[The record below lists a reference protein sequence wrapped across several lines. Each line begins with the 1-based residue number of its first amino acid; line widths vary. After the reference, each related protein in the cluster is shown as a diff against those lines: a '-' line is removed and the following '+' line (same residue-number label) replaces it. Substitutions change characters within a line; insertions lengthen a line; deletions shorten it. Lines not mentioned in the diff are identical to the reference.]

1 MSYFRGRKIRARDP
15 LSTLYI
21 VCEGK
26 KTEPL
31 YFENYRTRVN
41 NVKIR
46 TVTCSSKDAI
56 GIVDFAIR
64 KIERGDFSIEGK
76 DEVIC
81 VFDCDEN
88 EDVDLVKAFKNARE
102 NKIKMCLSNPFF
114 ELWFLLHYEYDDQQ
128 FTKEKLESR
137 LEKHIPNYVKNKDYY
152 GELLPMMDNAI
163 KNAGE
168 LNEYHS
174 SNSTS
179 LESVK
184 SNPST
189 QVHDVIALIR
199 GFNSQK

>member
-1 MSYFRGRKIRARDP
+1 MSYFRSRKRGAREP

-21 VCEGK
+21 VCEGE

-31 YFENYRTRVN
+31 YFENYRTREN
-41 NVKIR
+41 NVKIK
-46 TVTCSSKDAI
+46 TVTCSRKDAV

-64 KIERGDFSIEGK
+64 KIGRGEFSTEGK
-76 DEVIC
+76 DEVVC
-81 VFDCDEN
+81 VFDCDKN
-88 EDVDLVKAFKNARE
+88 EDDVLAKAFKSARE

-114 ELWFLLHYEYDDQQ
+114 ELWFTLHHEYDNQP

-137 LEKHIPNYVKNKDYY
+137 LEKHIPNYRKNKDYY
-152 GELLPMMDNAI
+152 GELLSKRDDAI
-163 KNAGE
+163 KNADK
-168 LNEYHS
+168 LNNYHS
-174 SNSTS
+174 SNDVS

-189 QVHDVIALIR
+189 QVHEVIALIH

>member
-1 MSYFRGRKIRARDP
+1 MNLFRGRKREKRVP

-31 YFENYRTRVN
+31 YFENYRTREN

-56 GIVDFAIR
+56 GIVDFAIT
-64 KIERGDFSIEGK
+64 KIKRGDFSVEDN
-76 DEVIC
+76 DEVVC

-88 EDVDLVKAFKNARE
+88 EGDALAKAFKSAHE
-102 NKIKMCLSNPFF
+102 NKIIACLSNPFF
-114 ELWFLLHYEYDDQQ
+114 ELWFLLHYEYADQP

-152 GELLPMMDNAI
+152 CELLSKRDHAI
-163 KNAGE
+163 KNADK
-168 LNEYHS
+168 LNKYHLS
-174 SNSTS
+174 DNES
-179 LESVK
+179 LESLK

-189 QVHDVIALIR
+189 QVHEVIALIHS
-199 GFNSQK
+199 FNSQK

>member
-1 MSYFRGRKIRARDP
+1 MSSFRSRKREAREP

-31 YFENYRTRVN
+31 YFENYRTRLN

-56 GIVDFAIR
+56 GIVDFAIT
-64 KIERGDFSIEGK
+64 KINRGDFSVAGN
-76 DEVIC
+76 DEVVC
-81 VFDCDEN
+81 VFDCDKN
-88 EDVDLVKAFKNARE
+88 EDDVLAKAFKNARE

-114 ELWFLLHYEYDDQQ
+114 ELWFILHHEYDNQP

-137 LEKHIPNYVKNKDYY
+137 LEKHVPNYRKNKDYY
-152 GELLPMMDNAI
+152 GELLSKRDDAI
-163 KNAGE
+163 KNAE
-168 LNEYHS
+168 KLNNYHS
-174 SNSTS
+174 SKDVS

-189 QVHDVIALIR
+189 QVHEVIALIR

>member
-1 MSYFRGRKIRARDP
+1 MSTFRDRKKGAREP

-31 YFENYRTRVN
+31 YFDNYITREN
-41 NVKIR
+41 NVKIK

-56 GIVDFAIR
+56 GIVDFAIT
-64 KIERGDFSIEGK
+64 KIKRGDFSVEGN
-76 DEVIC
+76 DEVVC
-81 VFDCDEN
+81 VFDCDKN
-88 EDVDLVKAFKNARE
+88 GDDVLAKAFKKARE

-114 ELWFLLHYEYDDQQ
+114 ELWFILHHEYDNQP

-137 LEKHIPNYVKNKDYY
+137 LEKHVPNYRKNKDYY
-152 GELLPMMDNAI
+152 NELLSKRDYAI
-163 KNAGE
+163 KNADK
-168 LNEYHS
+168 LNMYHS
-174 SNSTS
+174 SNDVS
-179 LESVK
+179 LESMK

-189 QVHDVIALIR
+189 QVHEVIALIH